1 MEITNKSIKRLLTF
15 VFIVYIILLLGV
27 VTLRFLNPNMLSQM
41 SWANETEQLKPNF
54 EIFKTIKAQFADL
67 GSGYANWNILANT
80 VCFMPFGFLLP
91 LITKKPCNILL
102 TGFIGLLFS
111 ALIETSQLVFKIGVF
126 DVDDIILNTAGV
138 ILGYVAARVAYAIF
152 APKGSRKKK

>member
-1 MEITNKSIKRLLTF
+1 MEIQNKRVKRFLTF
-15 VFIVYIILLLGV
+15 VFVVYIVLLLGV

-41 SWANETEQLKPNF
+41 SWANDMPLKPNF
-54 EIFKTIKAQFADL
+54 EVFKTIRQQFADL

-102 TGFIGLLFS
+102 TGFIGILFS

-138 ILGYVAARVAYAIF
+138 ILGYVAARIAYAIF
-152 APKGSRKKK
+152 APKVSRRKK